1 MGTTRVREAS
11 IKKMVTYYL
20 RSLQKDGSLVP
31 CFFRRPV
38 PFGYDASGLDYEG
51 CIRGFYFAI
60 ETKSP
65 DKDADLTPRQ
75 RGTAVAIYKAGGKVF
90 IISGDE
96 GLAAFKKWVEQCRR
110 T

>member
-1 MGTTRVREAS
+1 MSTRAREAS
-11 IKKMVTYYL
+11 VKKMVTYYL
-20 RSLQKDGSLVP
+20 RSLQKDDMVP

-60 ETKSP
+60 ETKSTEE
-65 DKDADLTPRQ
+65 AGNLTPRQ

-90 IISGDE
+90 IISCE
-96 GLAAFKKWVEQCRR
+96 QGLAAFKRWVEQCKP